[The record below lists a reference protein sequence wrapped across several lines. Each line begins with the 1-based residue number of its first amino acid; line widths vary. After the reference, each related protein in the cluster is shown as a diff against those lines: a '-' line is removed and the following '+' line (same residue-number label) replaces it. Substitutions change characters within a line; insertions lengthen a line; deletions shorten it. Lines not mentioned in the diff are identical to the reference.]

1 MAAVLTRVTSNLF
14 MSEVSFESY
23 KKKLW
28 KCSIKNNG
36 IKYKEI
42 VVKVAHRYKIIF
54 YWGQLDF
61 NFSESL
67 GVR

>member
-36 IKYKEI
+36 IKYK
-42 VVKVAHRYKIIF
+42 
-54 YWGQLDF
+54 
-61 NFSESL
+61 
-67 GVR
+67 